1 MSPTVADVTVTASVE
16 VLDWLPNATELSKLA
31 LDAPPPIAILF
42 LPVADD
48 ESPIEI
54 LPSPLAN
61 AKDPCANDAHPLAFD
76 L

>member
-1 MSPTVADVTVTASVE
+1 MSPTVADVTVTAFVE
-16 VLDWLPNATELSKLA
+16 VPDRLPNATELSKSA
-31 LDAPPPIAILF
+31 LDVPPIAILF

-61 AKDPCANDAHPLAFD
+61 AKGPCANDAHPLAFD